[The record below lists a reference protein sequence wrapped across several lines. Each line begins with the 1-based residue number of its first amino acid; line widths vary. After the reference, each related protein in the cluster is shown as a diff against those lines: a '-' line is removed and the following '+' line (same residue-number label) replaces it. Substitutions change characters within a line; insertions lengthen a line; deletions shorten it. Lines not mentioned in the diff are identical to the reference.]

1 MPTKLPKW
9 QQELFAT
16 PIWLLQ
22 TFVSVALILIIVVW
36 LLKYTRFGREFWHVL
51 RPCLDKKTARRA
63 LLMISAMI
71 VLLLTEV
78 RLNVFS
84 TFMTSG
90 LYTSMQDMNASAFWL
105 FAAMNAAVVLL
116 RAFNGAVNDFF
127 DQAIA
132 IKWSERLNAVL
143 IQRWLSDKNYYRLQ
157 SKRHTPDNIDQRIQQ
172 DAQDFIASTAEL
184 VRGLINAIVS
194 TIEFTVILWNLSG
207 VLSVLGL
214 EIPRGMVMFIY
225 LFILFATATSVWIG
239 RPLVKLN
246 FQNEHFNGNYRYA
259 LVRVRDHAESIAFY
273 NGEAAE
279 GRNLR
284 RHFAHIIRNR
294 WQIVFRSLG
303 LNGFNTGITQISNLL
318 PLMLQAPRFF
328 AGQVKI
334 GDMHQTVQAFNR
346 LQRALSFFR
355 NSYKDF
361 TAYQARLE
369 RLDGFFQSMQNH
381 LPYRQPQHEAE
392 NCILQADKL
401 TLHRNNGDILLSDV
415 SFRAQSG
422 DSILIRG
429 PSGCGK
435 TSLLRAL
442 AGLWPFGS
450 SGHMAGPAREHIL
463 FVPQRPYTPQG
474 SLRRAICYPNIRPD
488 EHQLAAAL
496 EACRLGYLKELL
508 DTEDDWQHKLS
519 PGELQRI
526 AFVRILI
533 TRPRLVL
540 LDEATAALDEE
551 TEAALYRLIRQELP
565 DSIIVSIGHRSTLN
579 AFHNQIICVGETLT
593 DCGSGRI

>member
-1 MPTKLPKW
+1 MK
-9 QQELFAT
+9 QEQWKIELLGSPLWLVQSFFGVLLFCLIAAF
-16 PIWLLQ
+16 LLRRTAFGQ
-22 TFVSVALILIIVVW
+22 
-36 LLKYTRFGREFWHVL
+36 RFERIL
-51 RPCLDKKTARRA
+51 RPCLAGSNHIRVCLLLAA
-63 LLMISAMI
+63 LLLM
-71 VLLLTEV
+71 VLLEV
-78 RLNVFS
+78 RISVLNSF
-84 TFMTSG
+84 FYKG
-90 LYTSMQDMNASAFWL
+90 LYDSLQDRAAAAFWF
-105 FAAMNAAVVLL
+105 FAGINSALVVCKIIHALADELLEQIFMIRWLEKLNAALT
-116 RAFNGAVNDFF
+116 
-127 DQAIA
+127 Q
-132 IKWSERLNAVL
+132 S
-143 IQRWLSDKNYYRLQ
+143 WLAHKNYYRLHMR
-157 SKRHTPDNIDQRIQQ
+157 RHAPDNIDQRIQQ

-184 VRGLINAIVS
+184 VRGLISAIVS

-239 RPLVKLN
+239 LPLVKLN

-401 TLHRNNGDILLSDV
+401 TLHRNNGNILLSDV

-422 DSILIRG
+422 DSLLIRG

-450 SGHMAGPAREHIL
+450 SGHIIGPAREHIL

-488 EHQLAAAL
+488 ERELTAAL
-496 EACRLGYLKELL
+496 EACRLGHLKELL

-579 AFHNQIICVGETLT
+579 AFHNQIICVGDTLI
-593 DCGSGRI
+593 DCGASRI

>member
-1 MPTKLPKW
+1 MK
-9 QQELFAT
+9 QEQWKIELLDSPLWLVQSFFGVLLFCLIAAF
-16 PIWLLQ
+16 LLRRT
-22 TFVSVALILIIVVW
+22 TFGQ
-36 LLKYTRFGREFWHVL
+36 RFERIL
-51 RPCLDKKTARRA
+51 RPCLASSNRIRVCLLLAA
-63 LLMISAMI
+63 LLLM
-71 VLLLTEV
+71 VLLEV
-78 RLNVFS
+78 RISVLNSF
-84 TFMTSG
+84 FYKG
-90 LYTSMQDMNASAFWL
+90 LYDSLQDRAAAAFWF
-105 FAAMNAAVVLL
+105 FAGINSALMVFKIIHALADELLEQVFMIRWLEKLNAALT
-116 RAFNGAVNDFF
+116 
-127 DQAIA
+127 Q
-132 IKWSERLNAVL
+132 S
-143 IQRWLSDKNYYRLQ
+143 WLAHKNYYRLHMR
-157 SKRHTPDNIDQRIQQ
+157 RHAPDNIDQRIQQ

-239 RPLVKLN
+239 LPLVKLN

-369 RLDGFFQSMQNH
+369 RLDGFFQSMQDH

-401 TLHRNNGDILLSDV
+401 TLHRNNGNILLSDV

-422 DSILIRG
+422 DSLLIRG

-579 AFHNQIICVGETLT
+579 AFHNQIICVGETLI
-593 DCGSGRI
+593 DCGTSRI

>member
-1 MPTKLPKW
+1 MK
-9 QQELFAT
+9 QEQWKIELLNSPLWLVQSFFGVLLFCLIAAF
-16 PIWLLQ
+16 LLRRTAFGQ
-22 TFVSVALILIIVVW
+22 RFERIL
-36 LLKYTRFGREFWHVL
+36 H
-51 RPCLDKKTARRA
+51 PCLARSNRIRVCLLLAA
-63 LLMISAMI
+63 LLLM
-71 VLLLTEV
+71 VLLEV
-78 RLNVFS
+78 RISVLNSF
-84 TFMTSG
+84 FYKG
-90 LYTSMQDMNASAFWL
+90 LYDSLQDRAAAAFWF
-105 FAAMNAAVVLL
+105 FAGINSALMVFKIIHALADELLEQVFMIRWLEKLNAALT
-116 RAFNGAVNDFF
+116 
-127 DQAIA
+127 Q
-132 IKWSERLNAVL
+132 S
-143 IQRWLSDKNYYRLQ
+143 WLAHKNYYRLHMR
-157 SKRHTPDNIDQRIQQ
+157 RHAPDNIDQRIQQ

-450 SGHMAGPAREHIL
+450 SGHMVGPAREHIL

-579 AFHNQIICVGETLT
+579 AFHNQIICVGDTLI

>member
-1 MPTKLPKW
+1 MK
-9 QQELFAT
+9 QEQWKIELLDSPLWLVQSFFGVLLFCLIAAF
-16 PIWLLQ
+16 LLRRTAFGQ
-22 TFVSVALILIIVVW
+22 
-36 LLKYTRFGREFWHVL
+36 RFERIL
-51 RPCLDKKTARRA
+51 RPCLARSNRIRVYLLLAA
-63 LLMISAMI
+63 LLLM
-71 VLLLTEV
+71 VLLEV
-78 RLNVFS
+78 RISVLNSF
-84 TFMTSG
+84 FYKG
-90 LYTSMQDMNASAFWL
+90 LYDSLQDRAAAAFWF
-105 FAAMNAAVVLL
+105 FAGINSALVVCKIIHALADELLEQVFMIRWLEKLNAALT
-116 RAFNGAVNDFF
+116 
-127 DQAIA
+127 Q
-132 IKWSERLNAVL
+132 S
-143 IQRWLSDKNYYRLQ
+143 WLAHKNYYRLHMR
-157 SKRHTPDNIDQRIQQ
+157 RHAPDNIDQRIQQ

-225 LFILFATATSVWIG
+225 LFILFATATSMWIG

-551 TEAALYRLIRQELP
+551 TEAALYRLIRHELP

-579 AFHNQIICVGETLT
+579 AFHNQIICVGETLI
-593 DCGSGRI
+593 DCGASQI

>member
-1 MPTKLPKW
+1 MK
-9 QQELFAT
+9 QEQWKIELLNSPLWLVQSFFGVLLFCLVAAF
-16 PIWLLQ
+16 LLRRTAFGQ
-22 TFVSVALILIIVVW
+22 
-36 LLKYTRFGREFWHVL
+36 RFERIL
-51 RPCLDKKTARRA
+51 RPCLARSNRIRVCLLLAA
-63 LLMISAMI
+63 LLLM
-71 VLLLTEV
+71 VLLEV
-78 RLNVFS
+78 RISVLNSF
-84 TFMTSG
+84 FYKG
-90 LYTSMQDMNASAFWL
+90 LYDSLQDRAAAAFWF
-105 FAAMNAAVVLL
+105 FAGINSALMVFKIIHALADELL
-116 RAFNGAVNDFF
+116 EQVFM
-127 DQAIA
+127 I
-132 IKWSERLNAVL
+132 
-143 IQRWLSDKNYYRLQ
+143 RWLEKLNTALTQSWLAHKNYYRLHMR
-157 SKRHTPDNIDQRIQQ
+157 RHAPDNIDQRIQQ

-184 VRGLINAIVS
+184 VRGLISAIVS

-239 RPLVKLN
+239 LPLVKLN

-279 GRNLR
+279 GRNPR

-579 AFHNQIICVGETLT
+579 AFHNQIICVGETLI
-593 DCGSGRI
+593 DCSTSRI

>member
-1 MPTKLPKW
+1 MK
-9 QQELFAT
+9 QEQWKIELLDSPLWLVQSFFGVLLFCLIAAF
-16 PIWLLQ
+16 LLRRT
-22 TFVSVALILIIVVW
+22 TFGQ
-36 LLKYTRFGREFWHVL
+36 RFERIL
-51 RPCLDKKTARRA
+51 RPCLASSNHIRVYLLLAA
-63 LLMISAMI
+63 LLLM
-71 VLLLTEV
+71 VLLEV
-78 RLNVFS
+78 RISVLNSF
-84 TFMTSG
+84 FYKG
-90 LYTSMQDMNASAFWL
+90 LYDSLQDRAAAAFWF
-105 FAAMNAAVVLL
+105 FAGINSALMVFKIIHALADELLEQVFMIRWLEKLNAALT
-116 RAFNGAVNDFF
+116 
-127 DQAIA
+127 Q
-132 IKWSERLNAVL
+132 S
-143 IQRWLSDKNYYRLQ
+143 WLAHKNYYRLHMR
-157 SKRHTPDNIDQRIQQ
+157 RHAPDNIDQRIQQ

-184 VRGLINAIVS
+184 VRGLISAIVS

-239 RPLVKLN
+239 LPLVKLN

-401 TLHRNNGDILLSDV
+401 TLHRNNGNILLSDV

-422 DSILIRG
+422 DSLLIRG

-450 SGHMAGPAREHIL
+450 SGHIIGPAREHIL

-496 EACRLGYLKELL
+496 EACRLGHLKELL

-579 AFHNQIICVGETLT
+579 AFHNQIICVGETLV
-593 DCGSGRI
+593 DCGTSRI

>member
-1 MPTKLPKW
+1 MK
-9 QQELFAT
+9 QEQWKIELLDSPLWLVQSFFGVLLFCLIAAF
-16 PIWLLQ
+16 LLRRT
-22 TFVSVALILIIVVW
+22 TFGQ
-36 LLKYTRFGREFWHVL
+36 RFERIL
-51 RPCLDKKTARRA
+51 RPCLASSNRIRVCLLLAA
-63 LLMISAMI
+63 LLLM
-71 VLLLTEV
+71 VLLEV
-78 RLNVFS
+78 RISVLNSF
-84 TFMTSG
+84 FYKG
-90 LYTSMQDMNASAFWL
+90 LYDSLQDRAAAAFWF
-105 FAAMNAAVVLL
+105 FAGINSALMVFKIIHALADELLEQVFMIRWLEKLNAALT
-116 RAFNGAVNDFF
+116 
-127 DQAIA
+127 Q
-132 IKWSERLNAVL
+132 S
-143 IQRWLSDKNYYRLQ
+143 WLAHKNYYRLHMR
-157 SKRHTPDNIDQRIQQ
+157 RHAPDNIDQRIQQ

-184 VRGLINAIVS
+184 VRGLISAIVS

-239 RPLVKLN
+239 LPLVKLN

-361 TAYQARLE
+361 TAYQARLK

-401 TLHRNNGDILLSDV
+401 TLHRNNGNILLSDV
-415 SFRAQSG
+415 SFRAQRG
-422 DSILIRG
+422 DSLLIRG

-450 SGHMAGPAREHIL
+450 SGHIIGPAREHIL

-488 EHQLAAAL
+488 EHQLTAAL

-540 LDEATAALDEE
+540 LDEATAALDED

-579 AFHNQIICVGETLT
+579 AFHNQIICVGETLV
-593 DCGSGRI
+593 DCGTSRI

>member
-1 MPTKLPKW
+1 MK
-9 QQELFAT
+9 QEQWKIELLNSPLWLVQSFFGVLLFCLIAAF
-16 PIWLLQ
+16 LLRRTAFGQ
-22 TFVSVALILIIVVW
+22 
-36 LLKYTRFGREFWHVL
+36 RFERIL
-51 RPCLDKKTARRA
+51 RPCLARSNRIRVYLLLAA
-63 LLMISAMI
+63 LLLM
-71 VLLLTEV
+71 VLLEV
-78 RLNVFS
+78 RISVLNSF
-84 TFMTSG
+84 FYKG
-90 LYTSMQDMNASAFWL
+90 LYDSLQDRAAAAFWF
-105 FAAMNAAVVLL
+105 FAGINSALVVCKIIHALADELLEQVFMIRWLEKLNAALT
-116 RAFNGAVNDFF
+116 
-127 DQAIA
+127 Q
-132 IKWSERLNAVL
+132 S
-143 IQRWLSDKNYYRLQ
+143 WLAHKNYYRLHMR
-157 SKRHTPDNIDQRIQQ
+157 RHAPDNIDQRIQQ

-294 WQIVFRSLG
+294 WQIVFSSLG

-496 EACRLGYLKELL
+496 KACRLGYLKELL

-579 AFHNQIICVGETLT
+579 AFHNQIICVGETLI
-593 DCGSGRI
+593 DCDSGRI

>member
-1 MPTKLPKW
+1 MK
-9 QQELFAT
+9 QEQWKIELLNSPLWLVQSFFGVLLFCLIAAF
-16 PIWLLQ
+16 LLRRTAFGQ
-22 TFVSVALILIIVVW
+22 
-36 LLKYTRFGREFWHVL
+36 RFERIL
-51 RPCLDKKTARRA
+51 RPCLARSNRIRVCLLLAA
-63 LLMISAMI
+63 LLLM
-71 VLLLTEV
+71 VLLEV
-78 RLNVFS
+78 RISVLNSF
-84 TFMTSG
+84 FYKG
-90 LYTSMQDMNASAFWL
+90 LYDSLQDRAAAAFWF
-105 FAAMNAAVVLL
+105 FAGINSALVVCKIIHALADELLEQVFMIRWLEKLNAALT
-116 RAFNGAVNDFF
+116 
-127 DQAIA
+127 Q
-132 IKWSERLNAVL
+132 S
-143 IQRWLSDKNYYRLQ
+143 WLAHKNYYRLHMR
-157 SKRHTPDNIDQRIQQ
+157 RHAPDNIDQRIQQ

>member
-1 MPTKLPKW
+1 MK
-9 QQELFAT
+9 QEQWKIELLDSPLWLVQSFFGVLLFCLIAAF
-16 PIWLLQ
+16 LLRRT
-22 TFVSVALILIIVVW
+22 TFGQ
-36 LLKYTRFGREFWHVL
+36 RFERIL
-51 RPCLDKKTARRA
+51 RPCLASSNRIRVYLLLAA
-63 LLMISAMI
+63 LLLM
-71 VLLLTEV
+71 VLLEV
-78 RLNVFS
+78 RISVLNSF
-84 TFMTSG
+84 FYKG
-90 LYTSMQDMNASAFWL
+90 LYDSLQDRAAAAFWF
-105 FAAMNAAVVLL
+105 FAGINSALVVCKIIHALADELLEQVFMIRWLEKLNAALT
-116 RAFNGAVNDFF
+116 
-127 DQAIA
+127 Q
-132 IKWSERLNAVL
+132 S
-143 IQRWLSDKNYYRLQ
+143 WLAHKNYYRLHMR
-157 SKRHTPDNIDQRIQQ
+157 RHAPDNIDQRIQQ

-239 RPLVKLN
+239 LPLVKLN

-540 LDEATAALDEE
+540 LDEATAALDED
-551 TEAALYRLIRQELP
+551 TEAALYRLIRHELP

-579 AFHNQIICVGETLT
+579 AFHNQIICVGETLI
-593 DCGSGRI
+593 DCGASQI

>member
-1 MPTKLPKW
+1 MK
-9 QQELFAT
+9 QEQWKIELLDSPLWLVQSFFGVLLFCLIAAF
-16 PIWLLQ
+16 LLRRT
-22 TFVSVALILIIVVW
+22 TFGQ
-36 LLKYTRFGREFWHVL
+36 RFERIL
-51 RPCLDKKTARRA
+51 RPCLASSNRIRVCLLLAA
-63 LLMISAMI
+63 LLLM
-71 VLLLTEV
+71 VLLEV
-78 RLNVFS
+78 RISVLNSF
-84 TFMTSG
+84 FYKG
-90 LYTSMQDMNASAFWL
+90 LYDSLQDRAAAAFWF
-105 FAAMNAAVVLL
+105 FAGINSALVVCKIIHALADELLEQVFMIRWLEKLNAALT
-116 RAFNGAVNDFF
+116 
-127 DQAIA
+127 Q
-132 IKWSERLNAVL
+132 S
-143 IQRWLSDKNYYRLQ
+143 WLAHKNYYRLHMR
-157 SKRHTPDNIDQRIQQ
+157 RHAPDNIDQRIQQ

-239 RPLVKLN
+239 LPLVKLN

-369 RLDGFFQSMQNH
+369 RLDGFFQSMQDH

-401 TLHRNNGDILLSDV
+401 TLYRNNGNILLSDV

-422 DSILIRG
+422 DSLLIRG

-450 SGHMAGPAREHIL
+450 SGHIIGPAREHIL

-579 AFHNQIICVGETLT
+579 AFHNQIICVGETLI

>member
-1 MPTKLPKW
+1 MK
-9 QQELFAT
+9 QEQWKIELLGSPLWLVQSFFGVLLFCLVAAF
-16 PIWLLQ
+16 LLRRTAFGQ
-22 TFVSVALILIIVVW
+22 
-36 LLKYTRFGREFWHVL
+36 RFERIL
-51 RPCLDKKTARRA
+51 RPCLAGSNRIRVCLLLAA
-63 LLMISAMI
+63 LLLM
-71 VLLLTEV
+71 VLLEV
-78 RLNVFS
+78 RISVLNSF
-84 TFMTSG
+84 FYKG
-90 LYTSMQDMNASAFWL
+90 LYDSLQDRAAAAFWF
-105 FAAMNAAVVLL
+105 FAGINSALMVFKIIHALADELLEQVFMIRWLEKLNAALT
-116 RAFNGAVNDFF
+116 
-127 DQAIA
+127 Q
-132 IKWSERLNAVL
+132 S
-143 IQRWLSDKNYYRLQ
+143 WLAHKNYYRLHMR
-157 SKRHTPDNIDQRIQQ
+157 RHAPDNIDQRIQQ

-184 VRGLINAIVS
+184 VRGLISAIVS

-239 RPLVKLN
+239 LPLVKLN

-401 TLHRNNGDILLSDV
+401 TLHRNNGNILLSNV

-422 DSILIRG
+422 DSLLIRG

-450 SGHMAGPAREHIL
+450 SGPLIGPARGHIAL
-463 FVPQRPYTPQG
+463 
-474 SLRRAICYPNIRPD
+474 
-488 EHQLAAAL
+488 AL
-496 EACRLGYLKELL
+496 EACRLGYLKEML

-579 AFHNQIICVGETLT
+579 AFHNQIICVGETLI

>member
-1 MPTKLPKW
+1 MK
-9 QQELFAT
+9 QEQWKIELLGSPLWLVQSFFGVLLFCLVAAF
-16 PIWLLQ
+16 LLRRTAFGQ
-22 TFVSVALILIIVVW
+22 
-36 LLKYTRFGREFWHVL
+36 RFERIL
-51 RPCLDKKTARRA
+51 RPCLAGSNRIRVCLLLAA
-63 LLMISAMI
+63 LLLM
-71 VLLLTEV
+71 VLLEV
-78 RLNVFS
+78 RISVLNSF
-84 TFMTSG
+84 FYKG
-90 LYTSMQDMNASAFWL
+90 LYDSLQDRAAAAFWF
-105 FAAMNAAVVLL
+105 FAGINSALVVCKIIHALADELLEQVFMIRWLEKLNAALT
-116 RAFNGAVNDFF
+116 
-127 DQAIA
+127 Q
-132 IKWSERLNAVL
+132 S
-143 IQRWLSDKNYYRLQ
+143 WLAHKNYYRLHMR
-157 SKRHTPDNIDQRIQQ
+157 RHAPDNIDQRIQQ

-184 VRGLINAIVS
+184 VRGLISAIVS

-239 RPLVKLN
+239 LPLVKLN

-401 TLHRNNGDILLSDV
+401 TLHRNNGNILLSDV

-422 DSILIRG
+422 DSLLIRG

-488 EHQLAAAL
+488 EHQLTAAL
-496 EACRLGYLKELL
+496 EACRLGYLKEML

-579 AFHNQIICVGETLT
+579 AFHNQIICVGETLI

>member
-1 MPTKLPKW
+1 MK
-9 QQELFAT
+9 QEQWKIELLDSPLWLVQSFFGVLLFCLVAAF
-16 PIWLLQ
+16 LLRRTAFGQ
-22 TFVSVALILIIVVW
+22 
-36 LLKYTRFGREFWHVL
+36 RFERIL
-51 RPCLDKKTARRA
+51 RPCLARSNRIRVCLLLAA
-63 LLMISAMI
+63 LLLM
-71 VLLLTEV
+71 VLLEV
-78 RLNVFS
+78 RISVLNSF
-84 TFMTSG
+84 FYKG
-90 LYTSMQDMNASAFWL
+90 LYDSLQDRAAAAFWF
-105 FAAMNAAVVLL
+105 FAGINSALVVCKIIHALADELLEQVFMIRWLEKLNAALT
-116 RAFNGAVNDFF
+116 
-127 DQAIA
+127 Q
-132 IKWSERLNAVL
+132 S
-143 IQRWLSDKNYYRLQ
+143 WLAHKNYYRLHMR
-157 SKRHTPDNIDQRIQQ
+157 RHAPDNIDQRIQQ

-450 SGHMAGPAREHIL
+450 SGHIIGPAREHIL

-579 AFHNQIICVGETLT
+579 AFHNQIICVGDTLI
-593 DCGSGRI
+593 DCGASRI

>member
-1 MPTKLPKW
+1 MK
-9 QQELFAT
+9 QEQWKIELLDSPLWLVQSFFGILLFCLIAAF
-16 PIWLLQ
+16 LLRRTAFGQ
-22 TFVSVALILIIVVW
+22 
-36 LLKYTRFGREFWHVL
+36 RFERIL
-51 RPCLDKKTARRA
+51 RPCLARSNRIRVCLLLAA
-63 LLMISAMI
+63 LLLM
-71 VLLLTEV
+71 VLLEV
-78 RLNVFS
+78 RISVLNSF
-84 TFMTSG
+84 FYKG
-90 LYTSMQDMNASAFWL
+90 LYDSLQDRAAAAFWF
-105 FAAMNAAVVLL
+105 FAGINSALVVCKIIHALADELLEQVFMIRWLEKLNAALT
-116 RAFNGAVNDFF
+116 
-127 DQAIA
+127 Q
-132 IKWSERLNAVL
+132 S
-143 IQRWLSDKNYYRLQ
+143 WLAHKNYYRLHMR
-157 SKRHTPDNIDQRIQQ
+157 RHAPDNIDQRIQQ

-239 RPLVKLN
+239 LPLVKLN

-401 TLHRNNGDILLSDV
+401 TLHRNNGNILLSDV

-579 AFHNQIICVGETLT
+579 AFHNQIICVGETLI
-593 DCGSGRI
+593 DCGSDRI

>member
-1 MPTKLPKW
+1 MK
-9 QQELFAT
+9 QEQWKIELLDSPLWLVQSFFGVLLFCLIAAF
-16 PIWLLQ
+16 LLRRT
-22 TFVSVALILIIVVW
+22 TFGQ
-36 LLKYTRFGREFWHVL
+36 RFERIL
-51 RPCLDKKTARRA
+51 RPCLASSNRIRGCLLLAA
-63 LLMISAMI
+63 LLLM
-71 VLLLTEV
+71 VLLEV
-78 RLNVFS
+78 RISVLNSF
-84 TFMTSG
+84 FYKG
-90 LYTSMQDMNASAFWL
+90 LYDSLQDRAAAAFWF
-105 FAAMNAAVVLL
+105 FAGINSALMVFKIIHALADELLEQVFMIRWLEKLNAALT
-116 RAFNGAVNDFF
+116 
-127 DQAIA
+127 Q
-132 IKWSERLNAVL
+132 S
-143 IQRWLSDKNYYRLQ
+143 WLAHKNYYRLHMR
-157 SKRHTPDNIDQRIQQ
+157 RHAPDNIDQRIQQ

-184 VRGLINAIVS
+184 VRGLISAIVS

-239 RPLVKLN
+239 LPLVKLN

-284 RHFAHIIRNR
+284 RHFAHIIHNR

-369 RLDGFFQSMQNH
+369 RLDGFFQSMQDH

-392 NCILQADKL
+392 NYILQADKL
-401 TLHRNNGDILLSDV
+401 TLHRNNGNILLSDV

-422 DSILIRG
+422 DSLLIRG

-450 SGHMAGPAREHIL
+450 SGHIIGPAREHIL

-579 AFHNQIICVGETLT
+579 AFHNQIICVGETLI
-593 DCGSGRI
+593 DCGTSKI

>member
-1 MPTKLPKW
+1 MK
-9 QQELFAT
+9 QEQWKIELLNSPLWLVQSFFGVLLFCLIAAF
-16 PIWLLQ
+16 LLRRTAFGQ
-22 TFVSVALILIIVVW
+22 
-36 LLKYTRFGREFWHVL
+36 RFERIL
-51 RPCLDKKTARRA
+51 RPCLARSNRIRVCLLLAA
-63 LLMISAMI
+63 LLLM
-71 VLLLTEV
+71 VLLEV
-78 RLNVFS
+78 RISVLNSF
-84 TFMTSG
+84 FYKG
-90 LYTSMQDMNASAFWL
+90 LYDSLQDRAAAAFWF
-105 FAAMNAAVVLL
+105 FAGINSALVVCKIIHALADELLEQVFMIRWLEKLNAALT
-116 RAFNGAVNDFF
+116 
-127 DQAIA
+127 Q
-132 IKWSERLNAVL
+132 S
-143 IQRWLSDKNYYRLQ
+143 WLAHKNYYRLHMR
-157 SKRHTPDNIDQRIQQ
+157 RHAPDNIDQRIQQ

-369 RLDGFFQSMQNH
+369 RLDGFFQSMQNQ

-579 AFHNQIICVGETLT
+579 AFHNQIICVGETLI

>member
-1 MPTKLPKW
+1 MK
-9 QQELFAT
+9 QEQWKIELLGSPLWLVQSFFGVLLFCLIAAF
-16 PIWLLQ
+16 LLHRTAFGQ
-22 TFVSVALILIIVVW
+22 
-36 LLKYTRFGREFWHVL
+36 RFERIL
-51 RPCLDKKTARRA
+51 RPCLAGSNHIRVCLLLAA
-63 LLMISAMI
+63 LLLM
-71 VLLLTEV
+71 VLLEV
-78 RLNVFS
+78 RISVLNSF
-84 TFMTSG
+84 FYKG
-90 LYTSMQDMNASAFWL
+90 LYDSLQDRAAAAFWF
-105 FAAMNAAVVLL
+105 FAGINSALVVCKIIHALADELLEQIFMIRWLEKLNAALT
-116 RAFNGAVNDFF
+116 
-127 DQAIA
+127 Q
-132 IKWSERLNAVL
+132 S
-143 IQRWLSDKNYYRLQ
+143 WLAHKNYYRLHMR
-157 SKRHTPDNIDQRIQQ
+157 RHAPDNIDQRIQQ

-184 VRGLINAIVS
+184 VRGLISAIVS

-239 RPLVKLN
+239 LPLVKLN

-401 TLHRNNGDILLSDV
+401 TLHRNNGNILLSDV

-422 DSILIRG
+422 DSLLIRG

-450 SGHMAGPAREHIL
+450 SGRIDSPGVGSIM

-474 SLRRAICYPNIRPD
+474 SLRQVLSYPNGQYSTD
-488 EHQLAAAL
+488 ELTRALAD
-496 EACRLGYLKELL
+496 CRMETYADHL
-508 DTEDDWQHKLS
+508 DEVKDWQSAFS

-526 AFVRILI
+526 AFARVLLAK
-533 TRPRLVL
+533 PRLIL
-540 LDEATAALDEE
+540 LDEATAALDEP
-551 TEAALYRLIRQELP
+551 TDAHLYRLIRERLP
-565 DSIIVSIGHRSTLN
+565 ESIIVSIGHRGTLE
-579 AFHNQIICVGETLT
+579 AFHDRSIYIKQPVVC
-593 DCGSGRI
+593 

>member
-1 MPTKLPKW
+1 MK
-9 QQELFAT
+9 QEQWKIELLNSPLWLVQSFFGVLLFCLIAAF
-16 PIWLLQ
+16 LLRRTAFGQ
-22 TFVSVALILIIVVW
+22 
-36 LLKYTRFGREFWHVL
+36 RFERIL
-51 RPCLDKKTARRA
+51 RPCLARSNRIRVYLLLAA
-63 LLMISAMI
+63 LLLM
-71 VLLLTEV
+71 VLLEV
-78 RLNVFS
+78 RISVLNSF
-84 TFMTSG
+84 FYKG
-90 LYTSMQDMNASAFWL
+90 LYDSLQDRAAAAFWF
-105 FAAMNAAVVLL
+105 FAGINSALVVCKIVHALADELLEQVFMIRWLEKLNAALT
-116 RAFNGAVNDFF
+116 
-127 DQAIA
+127 Q
-132 IKWSERLNAVL
+132 S
-143 IQRWLSDKNYYRLQ
+143 WLAHKNYYRLHMR
-157 SKRHTPDNIDQRIQQ
+157 RHAPDNIDQRIQQ

-369 RLDGFFQSMQNH
+369 RLDGFFQSMQNQ

-450 SGHMAGPAREHIL
+450 SGHIIGPAREHIL

-474 SLRRAICYPNIRPD
+474 SLRRAICYPNIHPD

-579 AFHNQIICVGETLT
+579 AFHNQIICVGETLI
-593 DCGSGRI
+593 DCSTSRI

>member
-1 MPTKLPKW
+1 MK
-9 QQELFAT
+9 QEQWKIELLDSPLWLVQSFFGVLLFCLIAAF
-16 PIWLLQ
+16 LLRRT
-22 TFVSVALILIIVVW
+22 TFGQ
-36 LLKYTRFGREFWHVL
+36 RFERIL
-51 RPCLDKKTARRA
+51 RPCLASSNRIRVCLLLAA
-63 LLMISAMI
+63 LLLM
-71 VLLLTEV
+71 VLLEV
-78 RLNVFS
+78 RISVLNSF
-84 TFMTSG
+84 FYKG
-90 LYTSMQDMNASAFWL
+90 LYDSLQDRAAAAFWF
-105 FAAMNAAVVLL
+105 FAGINSALMVFKIIHALADELL
-116 RAFNGAVNDFF
+116 EQVFMIRWLE
-127 DQAIA
+127 
-132 IKWSERLNAVL
+132 KLNAVL
-143 IQRWLSDKNYYRLQ
+143 TQSWLAHKNYYRLHMR
-157 SKRHTPDNIDQRIQQ
+157 RHAPDNIDQRIQQ

-184 VRGLINAIVS
+184 VRGLISAIVS

-239 RPLVKLN
+239 LPLVKLN

-401 TLHRNNGDILLSDV
+401 TLHRNNGNILLSDV

-422 DSILIRG
+422 DSLLIRG

-540 LDEATAALDEE
+540 LDEATAALDED

-579 AFHNQIICVGETLT
+579 AFHNQIICVGETLI
-593 DCGSGRI
+593 DCGTSKI

>member
-1 MPTKLPKW
+1 MK
-9 QQELFAT
+9 QEQWKIELLDSPLWLVQSFFGVLLFCLIAAF
-16 PIWLLQ
+16 LLRRT
-22 TFVSVALILIIVVW
+22 TFGQ
-36 LLKYTRFGREFWHVL
+36 RFERIL
-51 RPCLDKKTARRA
+51 RPCLASSNRIRVCLLLAA
-63 LLMISAMI
+63 LLLM
-71 VLLLTEV
+71 VLLEV
-78 RLNVFS
+78 RISVLNSF
-84 TFMTSG
+84 FYKG
-90 LYTSMQDMNASAFWL
+90 LYDSLQDRAAAAFWF
-105 FAAMNAAVVLL
+105 FAGINSALMVFKIIHALADELLEQVFMIRWLEKLNAALT
-116 RAFNGAVNDFF
+116 
-127 DQAIA
+127 Q
-132 IKWSERLNAVL
+132 S
-143 IQRWLSDKNYYRLQ
+143 WLAHKNYYRLHMR
-157 SKRHTPDNIDQRIQQ
+157 RHAPDNIDQRIQQ

-184 VRGLINAIVS
+184 VRGLISAIVS

-239 RPLVKLN
+239 LPLVKLN

-369 RLDGFFQSMQNH
+369 RLDGFFQSMQDH

-401 TLHRNNGDILLSDV
+401 TLHRNNGNILLSDV

-422 DSILIRG
+422 DSLLIRG

-450 SGHMAGPAREHIL
+450 SGHIIGPAREHIL

-540 LDEATAALDEE
+540 LDEATAALDED

-579 AFHNQIICVGETLT
+579 AFHNQIICVGETLI
-593 DCGSGRI
+593 DCGTSKI

>member
-1 MPTKLPKW
+1 MK
-9 QQELFAT
+9 QEQWKIELLNSPLWLVQSFFGVLLFCLIAAF
-16 PIWLLQ
+16 LLRRTAFGQ
-22 TFVSVALILIIVVW
+22 
-36 LLKYTRFGREFWHVL
+36 RFERIL
-51 RPCLDKKTARRA
+51 RPCLARSNRIRVCLLLAA
-63 LLMISAMI
+63 LLLM
-71 VLLLTEV
+71 VLLEV
-78 RLNVFS
+78 RISVLNSF
-84 TFMTSG
+84 FYKG
-90 LYTSMQDMNASAFWL
+90 LYDSLQDRAAAAFWF
-105 FAAMNAAVVLL
+105 FAGINSALVVCKIIHALADELLEQVFMIRWLEKLNAALT
-116 RAFNGAVNDFF
+116 
-127 DQAIA
+127 Q
-132 IKWSERLNAVL
+132 S
-143 IQRWLSDKNYYRLQ
+143 WLAHKNYYRLHMR
-157 SKRHTPDNIDQRIQQ
+157 RHAPDNIDQRIQQ

-422 DSILIRG
+422 DSLLIRG

-450 SGHMAGPAREHIL
+450 SGHIIGPAREHIL

-579 AFHNQIICVGETLT
+579 AFHNQIICVGETLI

>member
-1 MPTKLPKW
+1 MK
-9 QQELFAT
+9 QEQWKIELLDSPLWLVQSFFGVLLFCLIAAF
-16 PIWLLQ
+16 LLRRTAFGQ
-22 TFVSVALILIIVVW
+22 
-36 LLKYTRFGREFWHVL
+36 RFERIL
-51 RPCLDKKTARRA
+51 RPCLASSNRIRVCLLLAA
-63 LLMISAMI
+63 LLLM
-71 VLLLTEV
+71 VLLEV
-78 RLNVFS
+78 RISVLNSF
-84 TFMTSG
+84 FYKG
-90 LYTSMQDMNASAFWL
+90 LYDSLQDRAAAAFWF
-105 FAAMNAAVVLL
+105 FAGINSALMVFKIIHALADELLEQVFMIRWLEKLNAALT
-116 RAFNGAVNDFF
+116 
-127 DQAIA
+127 Q
-132 IKWSERLNAVL
+132 S
-143 IQRWLSDKNYYRLQ
+143 WLAHKNYYRLHMR
-157 SKRHTPDNIDQRIQQ
+157 RHAPDNIDQRIQQ

-207 VLSVLGL
+207 VLSVLRL

-239 RPLVKLN
+239 LPLVKLN

-401 TLHRNNGDILLSDV
+401 TLHRNNGNILLSDV

-422 DSILIRG
+422 DSLLIRG

-579 AFHNQIICVGETLT
+579 AFHNQIICVGETLI
-593 DCGSGRI
+593 DCGTSKI

>member
-1 MPTKLPKW
+1 MK
-9 QQELFAT
+9 QEQWKIELLDSPLWLVQSFFGVLLFCLIAAF
-16 PIWLLQ
+16 LLRRT
-22 TFVSVALILIIVVW
+22 TFGQ
-36 LLKYTRFGREFWHVL
+36 RFERIL
-51 RPCLDKKTARRA
+51 RPCLASSNRIRVCLLLAA
-63 LLMISAMI
+63 LLLM
-71 VLLLTEV
+71 VLLEV
-78 RLNVFS
+78 RISVLNSF
-84 TFMTSG
+84 FYKG
-90 LYTSMQDMNASAFWL
+90 LYDSLQDRAAAAFWF
-105 FAAMNAAVVLL
+105 FAGINSALMVFKIIHALADELLEQVFMIRWLEKLNAALT
-116 RAFNGAVNDFF
+116 
-127 DQAIA
+127 Q
-132 IKWSERLNAVL
+132 S
-143 IQRWLSDKNYYRLQ
+143 WLAHKNYYRLHMR
-157 SKRHTPDNIDQRIQQ
+157 RHAPDNIDQRIQQ

-184 VRGLINAIVS
+184 VRGLISAIVS

-239 RPLVKLN
+239 LPLVKLN

-361 TAYQARLE
+361 TAYQARLK

-401 TLHRNNGDILLSDV
+401 TLHLS
-415 SFRAQSG
+415 
-422 DSILIRG
+422 LI
-429 PSGCGK
+429 
-435 TSLLRAL
+435 
-442 AGLWPFGS
+442 
-450 SGHMAGPAREHIL
+450 HI
-463 FVPQRPYTPQG
+463 
-474 SLRRAICYPNIRPD
+474 
-488 EHQLAAAL
+488 
-496 EACRLGYLKELL
+496 
-508 DTEDDWQHKLS
+508 
-519 PGELQRI
+519 
-526 AFVRILI
+526 
-533 TRPRLVL
+533 
-540 LDEATAALDEE
+540 
-551 TEAALYRLIRQELP
+551 
-565 DSIIVSIGHRSTLN
+565 
-579 AFHNQIICVGETLT
+579 
-593 DCGSGRI
+593 

>member
-1 MPTKLPKW
+1 MK
-9 QQELFAT
+9 QEQWKIELLDSPLWLVQSFFGVLLFCLIAAF
-16 PIWLLQ
+16 LLRRT
-22 TFVSVALILIIVVW
+22 TFGQ
-36 LLKYTRFGREFWHVL
+36 RFERIL
-51 RPCLDKKTARRA
+51 RPCLASSNRIRVCLLLAA
-63 LLMISAMI
+63 LLLM
-71 VLLLTEV
+71 VLLEV
-78 RLNVFS
+78 RISVLNSF
-84 TFMTSG
+84 FYKG
-90 LYTSMQDMNASAFWL
+90 LYDSLQDRAAAAFWF
-105 FAAMNAAVVLL
+105 FAGINSALMVFKIIHALADELLEQVFMIRWLEKLNAALT
-116 RAFNGAVNDFF
+116 
-127 DQAIA
+127 Q
-132 IKWSERLNAVL
+132 S
-143 IQRWLSDKNYYRLQ
+143 WLAHKNYYRLHMR
-157 SKRHTPDNIDQRIQQ
+157 RHAPDNIDQRIQQ

-184 VRGLINAIVS
+184 VRGLISAIVS

-401 TLHRNNGDILLSDV
+401 TLHRNNGNILLSDV

-422 DSILIRG
+422 DSLLIRG

-450 SGHMAGPAREHIL
+450 SGHIIGPAREHIL

-496 EACRLGYLKELL
+496 KACRLGYLKELL

-579 AFHNQIICVGETLT
+579 AFHNQIICVGETLI

>member
-1 MPTKLPKW
+1 MK
-9 QQELFAT
+9 QEQWKIELLDSPLWLVQSFFGVLLFCLIAAF
-16 PIWLLQ
+16 LLRRT
-22 TFVSVALILIIVVW
+22 TFGQ
-36 LLKYTRFGREFWHVL
+36 RFERIL
-51 RPCLDKKTARRA
+51 RPCLASSNRIRVCLLLAA
-63 LLMISAMI
+63 LLLM
-71 VLLLTEV
+71 VLLEV
-78 RLNVFS
+78 RISVLNSF
-84 TFMTSG
+84 FYKG
-90 LYTSMQDMNASAFWL
+90 LYDSLQDRAAAAFWF
-105 FAAMNAAVVLL
+105 FAGINSALMVFKIIHALADELLEQVFMIRWLEKLNAALT
-116 RAFNGAVNDFF
+116 
-127 DQAIA
+127 Q
-132 IKWSERLNAVL
+132 S
-143 IQRWLSDKNYYRLQ
+143 WLAHKNYYRLHMR
-157 SKRHTPDNIDQRIQQ
+157 RHAPDNIDQRIQQ

-184 VRGLINAIVS
+184 VHGLISAIVS

-239 RPLVKLN
+239 LPLVKLN

-401 TLHRNNGDILLSDV
+401 TLHRNNGNILLSDV

-422 DSILIRG
+422 DSLLIRG

-450 SGHMAGPAREHIL
+450 SGHIISPAREHIL

-488 EHQLAAAL
+488 EHQLTAAL

-579 AFHNQIICVGETLT
+579 AFHNQIICVGETLI
-593 DCGSGRI
+593 DCGTSKI

>member
-1 MPTKLPKW
+1 MK
-9 QQELFAT
+9 QEQWKIELLDSPLWLVQSFFGVLLFCLIAAF
-16 PIWLLQ
+16 LLRRT
-22 TFVSVALILIIVVW
+22 TFGQ
-36 LLKYTRFGREFWHVL
+36 RFERIL
-51 RPCLDKKTARRA
+51 RPCLASSNRIRVCLLLAA
-63 LLMISAMI
+63 LLLM
-71 VLLLTEV
+71 VLLEV
-78 RLNVFS
+78 RISVLNSF
-84 TFMTSG
+84 FYKG
-90 LYTSMQDMNASAFWL
+90 LYDSLQDRAAAAFWF
-105 FAAMNAAVVLL
+105 FAGINSALMVFKIIHALADELLEQVFMIRWLEKLNAALT
-116 RAFNGAVNDFF
+116 
-127 DQAIA
+127 Q
-132 IKWSERLNAVL
+132 S
-143 IQRWLSDKNYYRLQ
+143 WLAHKNYYRLHMR
-157 SKRHTPDNIDQRIQQ
+157 RHAPDNIDQRIQQ

-184 VRGLINAIVS
+184 VRGLISAIVS

-239 RPLVKLN
+239 LPLVKLN

-579 AFHNQIICVGETLT
+579 AFHNQIICVGDTLI
-593 DCGSGRI
+593 DCGASQI

>member
-1 MPTKLPKW
+1 MK
-9 QQELFAT
+9 QEQWKIELLNSPLWLVQSFFGVLLFCLVAAF
-16 PIWLLQ
+16 LLRRTAFGQ
-22 TFVSVALILIIVVW
+22 
-36 LLKYTRFGREFWHVL
+36 RFERIL
-51 RPCLDKKTARRA
+51 RPCLAGSNRIRVCLLLAA
-63 LLMISAMI
+63 LLLM
-71 VLLLTEV
+71 VLLEV
-78 RLNVFS
+78 RISVLNSF
-84 TFMTSG
+84 FYKG
-90 LYTSMQDMNASAFWL
+90 LYDSLQDRAAAAFWF
-105 FAAMNAAVVLL
+105 FAGINSALVVCKIIHALADELLEQVFMIRWLEKLNAALT
-116 RAFNGAVNDFF
+116 
-127 DQAIA
+127 Q
-132 IKWSERLNAVL
+132 S
-143 IQRWLSDKNYYRLQ
+143 WLAHKNYYRLHMR
-157 SKRHTPDNIDQRIQQ
+157 RHAPDNIDQRIQQ

-184 VRGLINAIVS
+184 VRGLISAIVS

-450 SGHMAGPAREHIL
+450 SGHMVGPAREHIL

-579 AFHNQIICVGETLT
+579 AFHNQIICVGETLI

>member
-1 MPTKLPKW
+1 MK
-9 QQELFAT
+9 QEQWKIELLNSPLWLVQSFFGVLLFCLVAAF
-16 PIWLLQ
+16 LLRRTAFGQ
-22 TFVSVALILIIVVW
+22 
-36 LLKYTRFGREFWHVL
+36 RFERIL
-51 RPCLDKKTARRA
+51 RPCLARSNRIRVCLLLAA
-63 LLMISAMI
+63 LLLM
-71 VLLLTEV
+71 VLLEV
-78 RLNVFS
+78 RISVLNSF
-84 TFMTSG
+84 FYKG
-90 LYTSMQDMNASAFWL
+90 LYDSLQDRAAAAFWF
-105 FAAMNAAVVLL
+105 FAGINSALVVCKIIHALADELLEQVFMIRWLEKLNAALT
-116 RAFNGAVNDFF
+116 
-127 DQAIA
+127 Q
-132 IKWSERLNAVL
+132 S
-143 IQRWLSDKNYYRLQ
+143 WLAHKNYYRLHMR
-157 SKRHTPDNIDQRIQQ
+157 RHAPDNIDQRIQQ

-194 TIEFTVILWNLSG
+194 TIEFTIILWNLSG

-214 EIPRGMVMFIY
+214 EIQRGMVMFIY

-369 RLDGFFQSMQNH
+369 RLDGFFQSMQDH

-401 TLHRNNGDILLSDV
+401 TLYRNNGDILLSNV
-415 SFRAQSG
+415 SFCAQSG
-422 DSILIRG
+422 DSLLIRG

-450 SGHMAGPAREHIL
+450 SGHIIGPAREHIL

-488 EHQLAAAL
+488 EHQLTAAL

-579 AFHNQIICVGETLT
+579 AFHNQIICVGETLI
-593 DCGSGRI
+593 DCGASRI

>member
-1 MPTKLPKW
+1 MK
-9 QQELFAT
+9 QEQWKIELLDSPLWLVQSFFGVLLFCLIAAF
-16 PIWLLQ
+16 LLRRT
-22 TFVSVALILIIVVW
+22 TFGQ
-36 LLKYTRFGREFWHVL
+36 RFERIL
-51 RPCLDKKTARRA
+51 RPCLASSNRIRVCLLLAA
-63 LLMISAMI
+63 LLLM
-71 VLLLTEV
+71 VLLEV
-78 RLNVFS
+78 RISVLNSF
-84 TFMTSG
+84 FYKG
-90 LYTSMQDMNASAFWL
+90 LYDSLQDRAAAAFWF
-105 FAAMNAAVVLL
+105 FAGINSALMVFKIIHALADELLEQVFMIRWLEKLNAALT
-116 RAFNGAVNDFF
+116 
-127 DQAIA
+127 Q
-132 IKWSERLNAVL
+132 S
-143 IQRWLSDKNYYRLQ
+143 WLAHKNYYRLHMR
-157 SKRHTPDNIDQRIQQ
+157 RHAPDNIDQRIQQ

-184 VRGLINAIVS
+184 VRGLISAIVS

-239 RPLVKLN
+239 LPLVKLN

-401 TLHRNNGDILLSDV
+401 TLHRNNGNILLSDV

-422 DSILIRG
+422 DSLLIRG

-450 SGHMAGPAREHIL
+450 SGHIIGPAREYIL

-488 EHQLAAAL
+488 EHQLTAAL

-579 AFHNQIICVGETLT
+579 AFHNQIICVGETLI
-593 DCGSGRI
+593 DCGTSKI